1 MKEQLVGTDVWR
13 VEDAT
18 YRHPEWLKYPFRE
31 GAAADLMYQFARSV
45 HVERM
50 VNQLRE
56 EVSRELT
63 EMEVAWRITL
73 GREQLMRLLPSD
85 EQERTVIYKRILCVC
100 VREGSEW

>member
-1 MKEQLVGTDVWR
+1 MGTDVWR

-31 GAAADLMYQFARSV
+31 GVAADLMYQFARSV
-45 HVERM
+45 YVERM

-56 EVSRELT
+56 EVGRELA
-63 EMEVAWRITL
+63 EVEVAWRITL

-85 EQERTVIYKRILCVC
+85 EQEKTVIYKRILCVGDE
-100 VREGSEW
+100 EGSEG

>member
-1 MKEQLVGTDVWR
+1 M
-13 VEDAT
+13 EDET
-18 YRHPEWLKYPFRE
+18 YRHPQWLKYPFRD

-56 EVSRELT
+56 EVSRELV
-63 EMEVAWRITL
+63 EVEVAWRITL

-85 EQERTVIYKRILCVC
+85 EQEKTVIYKRILCVGAEE
-100 VREGSEW
+100 RDEW

>member
-1 MKEQLVGTDVWR
+1 MGTDVWR

-45 HVERM
+45 YVERM

-56 EVSRELT
+56 EVGRELA
-63 EMEVAWRITL
+63 EVEVAWRITL

-85 EQERTVIYKRILCVC
+85 EQEKTVIYKRILCVGDE
-100 VREGSEW
+100 EGSEG